1 MTTTLYRNGRI
12 HSPADPF
19 ATAMLVVDE
28 TVAWVG
34 ADGAAR
40 THLDA
45 ADEVVDLGDALVA
58 PAFVD
63 AHVHL
68 TETGLA
74 RDGLD
79 LTAATGRTALLD
91 LVARR
96 SKERP
101 GEVVL
106 GFGWEEDGW
115 PDGGAPTPGELDQA
129 SNGTPV
135 YLARRDVHTAAVSG
149 TLLAADRSIARADGY
164 DAGLVRRDAHHRA
177 RQAARSA
184 VPAGRM
190 AELREQALRHAA
202 SLGIGAVH
210 EIGSPL
216 ISDPADFTAV
226 LALGATP
233 GLPDVIG
240 YWGATAVGEA
250 QALGA
255 AGAAGD
261 LNLDGSIGSRSAR
274 LSAPYADAPGER
286 GRAYLD
292 LETATEHVVA
302 STRAGIQ
309 AGFHCIGDEAVR
321 TAVQA
326 IAAAAEVCGL
336 AAVVGSRH
344 RLEHVEM
351 IDDLL
356 IAELARLGV
365 AASVQPAFDA
375 LWGGPD
381 GMYVERLG
389 PARGVALNPF
399 AAMARAGVLLAF
411 GSDSPVTPLA
421 GWETVRAASQ
431 HRTPSQRISARAA
444 FSAATRGGWR
454 AARVEDAGVLA
465 PGMRA
470 SFAVWEVPYELV
482 VQAPDERVAAWST
495 DPRAGVP
502 GLPDLSPDVPLP
514 RCLRTVVR
522 GRTAYADPGT

>member
-19 ATAMLVVDE
+19 ATAMVVVDE

-34 ADGAAR
+34 AEGAAQ

-45 ADEVVDLGDALVA
+45 ADEVVDLEDALVA

-74 RDGLD
+74 RDGLA
-79 LTAATGRTALLD
+79 LEGVASVTALLD
-91 LVARR
+91 LVAARA
-96 SKERP
+96 KERP
-101 GEVVL
+101 GEVIL

-115 PDGGAPTPGELDQA
+115 PEGRAPLPDELDRA
-129 SNGTPV
+129 AAGAPV
-135 YLARRDVHTAAVSG
+135 YLARRDVHTAAVSSA
-149 TLLAADRSIARADGY
+149 LLNADPSIARADG
-164 DAGLVRRDAHHRA
+164 ASGGVVRRDAHHRA

-190 AELREQALRHAA
+190 ARLREDALRHAA

-210 EIGSPL
+210 EIGAPH
-216 ISDPADFTAV
+216 ISDPSDFTAV
-226 LALGATP
+226 LALGSSP
-233 GLPDVIG
+233 DLPDVIG

-261 LNLDGSIGSRSAR
+261 LNIDGSIGSRSAR
-274 LSAPYADAPGER
+274 LSAPYADDPSSR
-286 GRAYLD
+286 GLLYLD
-292 LETATEHVVA
+292 PETAAEHVVA
-302 STRAGIQ
+302 CTRAGIQ

-321 TAVQA
+321 VAVEA
-326 IAAAAEVCGL
+326 VAAAAEVCGL

-365 AASVQPAFDA
+365 VASVQPAFDA
-375 LWGGPD
+375 LWGGSD
-381 GMYVERLG
+381 GLYVERLG
-389 PARGVALNPF
+389 PSRGVSLNPF

-431 HRTPSQRISARAA
+431 HRTPSQRLSARAA
-444 FSAATRGGWR
+444 FTAATRGGWR

-482 VQAPDERVAAWST
+482 VQAPDSRVAAWST

-502 GLPDLSPDVPLP
+502 GLPDLSPDAPLP

-522 GRTAYADPGT
+522 GRTVYSAQA